1 MQSRSIKPTLAPSLQ
16 ALTAAALFG
25 ASAPLAK
32 ILLGEIGPVVL
43 AGLLYLGSGLALLAI
58 LGLRRWLGRAGQPEA
73 RIGRSDLPWLLGAIL
88 AGGIAAPILLLTG
101 LRATP
106 ASTASLL
113 LNFEGAAT
121 ALIAALLFREAIGR
135 RVAWAVAAVTLASVL
150 LSWRAGSWGLSL
162 GGLAILGACA
172 LWGLDNNLTRCISAK
187 DPLAI
192 VTSKG
197 LVAGAF
203 SLALGRLLGQAM
215 PSAAQLLG
223 ALALGSLSYGLS
235 IVLFVQA
242 LRGLGAARSGAL
254 YGLAPFVGAAISF
267 LLLGEP
273 LTAQFLLSLP
283 LMALGAALL
292 IGEAHGHWHWH
303 GAAQHDH
310 RHRHDD
316 GHHTHRHAGSGW
328 RPNQAHAHPHGH
340 EPLGHEHCHAPD
352 IHHRHNHAQN
362 GDPQPL

>member
-172 LWGLDNNLTRCISAK
+172 LWGWTTTSPAASRPKTRW
-187 DPLAI
+187 
-192 VTSKG
+192 
-197 LVAGAF
+197 
-203 SLALGRLLGQAM
+203 RL
-215 PSAAQLLG
+215 
-223 ALALGSLSYGLS
+223 
-235 IVLFVQA
+235 
-242 LRGLGAARSGAL
+242 
-254 YGLAPFVGAAISF
+254 
-267 LLLGEP
+267 
-273 LTAQFLLSLP
+273 
-283 LMALGAALL
+283 
-292 IGEAHGHWHWH
+292 
-303 GAAQHDH
+303 
-310 RHRHDD
+310 
-316 GHHTHRHAGSGW
+316 
-328 RPNQAHAHPHGH
+328 
-340 EPLGHEHCHAPD
+340 
-352 IHHRHNHAQN
+352 
-362 GDPQPL
+362 